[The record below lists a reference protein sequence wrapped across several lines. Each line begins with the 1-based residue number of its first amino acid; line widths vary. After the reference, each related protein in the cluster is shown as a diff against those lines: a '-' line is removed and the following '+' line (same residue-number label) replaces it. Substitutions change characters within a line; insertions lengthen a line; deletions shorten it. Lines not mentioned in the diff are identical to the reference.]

1 MREQFEKYYQIIEK
15 LKRSTNS
22 LWSKVSFISVAE
34 VINSEVD
41 LRELDQLCWNLKTT
55 EMDSRRE
62 AYRKIESYPDDE
74 YDGELEEIDNEL
86 DDLFR
91 LISNKLD
98 AVEVI
103 IDSLKKI
110 EEKSEEENYLDL
122 FNDLSSIQL
131 DESVSHIKLKRF
143 IK

>member
-34 VINSEVD
+34 VINSEVN
-41 LRELDQLCWNLKTT
+41 LRELDQLCRNLKTI
-55 EMDSRRE
+55 EMDSSRE
-62 AYRKIESYPDDE
+62 ASRKIESYPDKDYE
-74 YDGELEEIDNEL
+74 GELEEIDNEL

-91 LISNKLD
+91 IISNKLD
-98 AVEVI
+98 AVDVI
-103 IDSLKKI
+103 IDNLKKI
-110 EEKSEEENYLDL
+110 KEKSKEENYLDL

-131 DESVSHIKLKRF
+131 DESVSHIKIKRF